1 MKQSYLLI
9 FGLCPFLPIISLYGH
24 ENSVMTERVQLQVQ
38 ASKMR
43 FLKKIKGVTSLTRC
57 TSLKIR
63 KSLEPLISKLK
74 DLSLD
79 GLAMYPELTKKNF
92 QTSFTCQSK

>member
-24 ENSVMTERVQLQVQ
+24 ENSVMTERVRLQVQ
-38 ASKMR
+38 ASKMT

-79 GLAMYPELTKKNF
+79 GLAMYAELTKKNF